1 MADFKDIVSRRRFLE
16 GSFALGS
23 GAFIAA
29 TIGPAGPAKA
39 TSFFSGFNGISF
51 NPVPANSKDT
61 ITLPKGF
68 SWHKVAAWG
77 DPLWSGVDDFDQT
90 TRGTGESQEGSFG
103 DNNDGMSL
111 FDVEGKS
118 ILAVNNEYCNRNI
131 IYGNRAS
138 GLPETSDD
146 VRKGIAAHG
155 VSIFEIEKKLG
166 KWKIKKD
173 SLYNRKIT
181 ADTKLEIDG
190 PAAGFYLM
198 KTDEDLTGK
207 VAKGTFNNCGNGR
220 TPWGTYLACEE
231 NFHGYFSSPSNPSAS
246 IPPEQSRY
254 GLKTQDKGYNWVM
267 NQDRFDLVKNPNEVN
282 RHGYITEI
290 DPSKPQSMPRKH
302 TAMGRLKHE
311 NCEVSISKN
320 GQVVAYMGDDERGEH
335 LYKFVSNGKYKKGAS
350 SNYDLLSEGEL
361 FVAVFNDNGTGKW
374 INLKESGMSEPEIAI
389 FTRLAATKV
398 GATTMDRPE
407 WVAVNPKKVE
417 AYCALT
423 NNKNRGVKDNQPI
436 NAVNPRENNPYGQIV
451 RWTPSNSDHASEDF
465 KWDLFVMAGN
475 PETAE
480 GLYKGTENI
489 NKENMFNSPDGIAFD
504 SKGNLW
510 IQTDG
515 KYSNSGKF
523 AGMGNNQM
531 LCANPRTG
539 EISRFLVG
547 PKECEITG
555 ITWSSD
561 RKTMFV
567 GVQHPGEKNPDS
579 CHFPDGGN
587 SVPRSTVVAITRN
600 DGRTIG

>member
-1 MADFKDIVSRRRFLE
+1 MADFNDVVSRRKFLQ

-29 TIGPAGPAKA
+29 TIGPAKA
-39 TSFFSGFNGISF
+39 TSFLSGFNGISF
-51 NPVPANSKDT
+51 NPVPANGKDT

-68 SWHKVAAWG
+68 SWHKVASWG
-77 DPLWSGVDDFDQT
+77 DPLWSGVDDFDQI

-111 FDVEGKS
+111 FDIEGKS
-118 ILAVNNEYCNRNI
+118 ILAVNNEYCNRKI

-146 VRKGIAAHG
+146 VRKGIASHG

-181 ADTKLEIDG
+181 GDTKIALDG

-246 IPPEQSRY
+246 IPPEQARY
-254 GLKTQDKGYNWVM
+254 GLKTKDKGYNWVM

-302 TAMGRLKHE
+302 TAMGRFKHE

-335 LYKFVSNGKYKKGAS
+335 LYKFVSKGKYKKGAS
-350 SNYDLLSEGEL
+350 SNYDLLTEGEL
-361 FVAVFNDNGTGKW
+361 FVAVFNDDGTGKW

-451 RWTPSNSDHASEDF
+451 RWTPSNSDHASVDF

-480 GLYKGTENI
+480 GLYKGSENI
-489 NKENMFNSPDGIAFD
+489 NKDNMFNSPDGIAFD

-510 IQTDG
+510 IQTAG

-561 RKTMFV
+561 KKTMFV

-587 SVPRSTVVAITRN
+587 SVPRSTVIAITRN
-600 DGRTIG
+600 NGRAIG